1 MSVKSQP
8 GNVKYV
14 DESCQTLSTGDIVI
28 TKIHYKEE
36 QDKVKEKVLTS
47 SPKKWFLKKKKKRN
61 FHYWKC
67 LQTMVYKRNELG
79 FLPAATYYLYLFLY

>member
-47 SPKKWFLKKKKKRN
+47 SPKK
-61 FHYWKC
+61 
-67 LQTMVYKRNELG
+67 
-79 FLPAATYYLYLFLY
+79 